1 MIGQTWPEYVFIRLS
16 IFVLRLVAPLSTVY
30 LAASWSAGT
39 FLWSP
44 LFGVYALIETLF
56 FILVYLPRHTSFQ
69 RDAKHPPRMSRA
81 GRDALFHNCA
91 NSMTPDSITSWFLRA
106 PGGRVLR
113 DNVADW
119 LLWALF
125 SARSTEVLE
134 EWEEELDYYISVM
147 GDYVGYPISRGS
159 NPDIQC
165 LRLTMDPVHM
175 VHRPFIWY
183 MIVCLV
189 DTLTSISLHLQG
201 FTHHNTR
208 KWFHAFPPRP
218 LLALFSRSSSDTET
232 NVPYWYRPHYSPTKL
247 PILVIHGIGIGLY
260 PYVAF
265 LRELA
270 AQDPDVGILA
280 VEILPISM
288 HITAPPLARDAM
300 CAAIMRILDAHGLH
314 RVVVTG
320 HSYGTVV
327 AAHLLRRQ
335 QGTATNSSTTQGAE
349 QPPQEENHSSV
360 ETTAT
365 PTNANLNE
373 PTIVA
378 AVLVDPIPFLLHHP
392 AVAYN
397 FVYRRPRHANE
408 WQLWYFASRDAD
420 IARALAR
427 HFFWFESIL
436 FREDVMGAGRAG
448 EKKPRVAV
456 SLAGRDQIVDA
467 QAVWTYLTGGEGE
480 QQRVGSGSCGPP
492 SRWARDGLEVLHFPE
507 LDHATVF
514 DARADR
520 AALLEVLSRFVR
532 QEWDSGTGQGSAERT
547 SLHENGGLVGG
558 K

>member
-16 IFVLRLVAPLSTVY
+16 IFALRLVVPLSVVY
-30 LAASWSAGT
+30 LTASWSAGT

-56 FILVYLPRHTSFQ
+56 FLLVYLPRRSHLQ
-69 RDAKHPPRMSRA
+69 RDAKHPPRLSRA
-81 GRDALFHNCA
+81 ERDALFHNCA
-91 NSMTPDSITSWFLRA
+91 NTMTPGSITSWFLRA
-106 PGGRVLR
+106 PGLRVLR

-125 SARSTEVLE
+125 FCPLNR
-134 EWEEELDYYISVM
+134 EELDYYISVM
-147 GDYVGYPISRGS
+147 GDYVGYPIGRGS
-159 NPDIQC
+159 NPDMQC
-165 LRLTMDPVHM
+165 LRLTFDPVHM
-175 VHRPFIWY
+175 IHRPFIWY
-183 MIVCLV
+183 MIVSLV
-189 DTLTSISLHLQG
+189 DTLTSISLYIQG

-218 LLALFSRSSSDTET
+218 ILALFSRSSSDTVT
-232 NVPYWYRPHYSPTKL
+232 NIPYWYRPHRSRTKL

-270 AQDPDVGILA
+270 AQDPDVGIIA

-314 RVVVTG
+314 RFVLAG
-320 HSYGTVV
+320 HSYGTVI
-327 AAHLLRRQ
+327 AAHLLHRQ
-335 QGTATNSSTTQGAE
+335 KGNHTSVGDTT
-349 QPPQEENHSSV
+349 S
-360 ETTAT
+360 
-365 PTNANLNE
+365 
-373 PTIVA
+373 PTIA
-378 AVLVDPIPFLLHHP
+378 AALLVDPIPFLLHHP

-397 FVYRRPRHANE
+397 FVYRHPRHANE

-448 EKKPRVAV
+448 EKKKPHIAV

-467 QAVWTYLTGGEGE
+467 RAVRAE
-480 QQRVGSGSCGPP
+480 QQPKPVGSYSRDSP
-492 SRWARDGLEVLHFPE
+492 SRWARDGLEVLYFPE

-514 DARADR
+514 DERADR

-532 QEWDSGTGQGSAERT
+532 QEWTSGISQGENDSAEGT
-547 SLHENGGLVGG
+547 TTPYENGVVIGG
-558 K
+558 